1 MKKKKK
7 IERKNY
13 QPRIFYPAKLSF
25 RSEGEMKTIRQTKIE
40 DIFHQYTCPARN
52 VYRMSPERR
61 KRQVR
66 NFNLH
71 KERKTIGEDIN

>member
-25 RSEGEMKTIRQTKIE
+25 RSEGEMKTLSDKQKLR
-40 DIFHQYTCPARN
+40 IFFTSRPAQQEMFTECLQREGKDRSEIST
-52 VYRMSPERR
+52 YIKKGRLLE
-61 KRQVR
+61 
-66 NFNLH
+66 
-71 KERKTIGEDIN
+71 KT